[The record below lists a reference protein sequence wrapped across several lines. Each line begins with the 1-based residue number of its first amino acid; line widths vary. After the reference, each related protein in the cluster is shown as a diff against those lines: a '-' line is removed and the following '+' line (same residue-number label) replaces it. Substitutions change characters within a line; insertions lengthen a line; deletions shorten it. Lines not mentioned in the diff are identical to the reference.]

1 MTVSAVPVAVDGPR
15 GPVRLKWHMA
25 RTHPAEAPFRP
36 GNLAL
41 GWRLGASVE
50 IDILVTADRRFLVA
64 HDATLGPATTGR
76 GRAAGLPLAAMAGL
90 LHRDR
95 AGEPD
100 PDAPVLSL
108 ADLMA
113 PLRSLPRAPGAS
125 LQLDLKVTEG
135 QVLDEAMLADAAA
148 AVAGLEPA
156 IVVGSQHLEPA
167 RRLAAALPGARLG
180 YDPMRAASRHPG
192 LARDP
197 ERLLRHIE
205 RRQDGVALAYLR
217 FDVVVAAEARG
228 FPLVDRLLE
237 LGIDT
242 DAWTVNPGPGLHDAD
257 LRRLLEAGVRQIT
270 TDAPTEIAGL
280 IAALGMDR
288 GKERRA
294 R

>member
-1 MTVSAVPVAVDGPR
+1 MTAAPVAVDGPR

-25 RTHPAEAPFRP
+25 RMRQAEAPFRP
-36 GNLAL
+36 GNVAL

-50 IDILVTADRRFLVA
+50 IDMLVTADQRFVVA

-76 GRAAGLPLAAMAGL
+76 GRVADLPLAAMAGL

-95 AGEPD
+95 AGLAD

-108 ADLMA
+108 ADLVA
-113 PLRSLPRAPGAS
+113 PLRSLPGAPGAS
-125 LQLDLKVTEG
+125 LQLDFKVPEG
-135 QVLDEAMLADAAA
+135 GALSDAAMADAAS

-156 IVVGSQHLEPA
+156 IVVGSQHLDAA
-167 RRLAAALPGARLG
+167 RRLVAALPGARLG

-197 ERLLRHIE
+197 ERLLRHVE
-205 RRQDGVALAYLR
+205 RRKDGIVLAYLR
-217 FDVVVAAEARG
+217 HDVVVAAEARG
-228 FPLVDRLLE
+228 FPLVGRLLD
-237 LGIDT
+237 LGIET
-242 DAWTVNPGPGLHDAD
+242 DAWTVNPGPGLHDAG

-270 TDAPTEIAGL
+270 TDAPAEIAAR
-280 IAALGMDR
+280 IAAVGR
-288 GKERRA
+288 VPQRRV